1 MKKEPTTLDV
11 VPFLW
16 WILSGLVFGFLAGFL
31 INYFIPV
38 EYSSRAVLAS
48 NEAPGI
54 TTHLSIARA
63 KWISE
68 EIGGRESPEEIR
80 DRTILRTTK
89 EGLEIVTRF
98 RNRESARDV
107 ARFAAMLVRSTANE
121 KELPDTA
128 RPDPALVKDAGILR
142 SILIDQAR
150 KSGFVDFREVPVLA
164 SKGSEKAK
172 TLLTN
177 EDFNRRFTRYTEI
190 ITRIGDWELA
200 DTRTATN
207 LLVQPVTADEPVSA
221 SFAEPLSNA
230 SSYLGTLLGVGCG
243 LVFARK
249 PKTAPSEE
257 RLSGPVFVSS
267 PDTNEW

>member
-80 DRTILRTTK
+80 DRTILRTTINISC
-89 EGLEIVTRF
+89 GWAV
-98 RNRESARDV
+98 
-107 ARFAAMLVRSTANE
+107 
-121 KELPDTA
+121 
-128 RPDPALVKDAGILR
+128 
-142 SILIDQAR
+142 
-150 KSGFVDFREVPVLA
+150 
-164 SKGSEKAK
+164 
-172 TLLTN
+172 
-177 EDFNRRFTRYTEI
+177 
-190 ITRIGDWELA
+190 
-200 DTRTATN
+200 
-207 LLVQPVTADEPVSA
+207 
-221 SFAEPLSNA
+221 SNA
-230 SSYLGTLLGVGCG
+230 SNSAIPNRANV
-243 LVFARK
+243 VSRMARTDAERGARSS
-249 PKTAPSEE
+249 TADSPTTSPRPTSPSTT
-257 RLSGPVFVSS
+257 S
-267 PDTNEW
+267 PSTPARVVRRRPEMTK